1 MIGENRKKFFF
12 LGQTLGE
19 IIASYFVNPTLL
31 RVVRIARVGRILR
44 LVKGAKGIRTLLF
57 ALAVSMP
64 ALFNIG
70 LLLFLV
76 MFIYSIFGM
85 SFFSYVRKAA
95 GVTEVFNFE
104 TFPNS
109 LIILFQMCTT
119 AGWSGVLQAL
129 TSDRPPD

>member
-1 MIGENRKKFFF
+1 
-12 LGQTLGE
+12 
-19 IIASYFVNPTLL
+19 
-31 RVVRIARVGRILR
+31 
-44 LVKGAKGIRTLLF
+44 
-57 ALAVSMP
+57 MP

-129 TSDRPPD
+129 TNDRPPDCDPQKKSPSSRGDCGNAIIAIPFLVSYLIISSLVVVGFLFDVFCLNENFLF